1 MKGSEAVRNTENMK
15 LWLFD
20 LAHGNLDDSAIIKG
34 FIKYYVLYGLVVANV
49 KDDIHFRT
57 NYGIQGEKT
66 ALTSLNKALI
76 DYVKDVEE

>member
-20 LAHGNLDDSAIIKG
+20 LAHGNLEDSDIIKG